1 MSDNNRPAW
10 TGSCKTPDGKEYNV
24 ARWTG
29 KTMAG
34 QDKMSIKLSTPEQKL
49 TYDHKAGS
57 GSVFP
62 NKPKEEASG
71 DASSNQVK
79 SDKKDPDLPF

>member
-24 ARWTG
+24 ALWTG

-49 TYDHKAGS
+49 TYD
-57 GSVFP
+57 P
-62 NKPKEEASG
+62 
-71 DASSNQVK
+71 SSNQVK